1 MKLSD
6 CCSVNGLPQMFGGG
20 TARREARQ
28 YRENGLSRRIGVL
41 VDQLPTNGIEGAGVL
56 DIGGGVGGAHL
67 ELLRRGA
74 AAAVLVEVAPAYENG
89 ARDLASELGH
99 VDAVEYRLGD
109 FVALSDGIDPSDIVV
124 LDRVVCCYPDMPAL
138 VEGSAARARRF
149 YLLVAPRENWLWQI
163 FKQMFRVGMWLMRR
177 EFRFFLH
184 SLSEIDRR
192 LEGAGFQKMFE
203 TESRLWRSTLFARE

>member
-1 MKLSD
+1 
-6 CCSVNGLPQMFGGG
+6 
-20 TARREARQ
+20 
-28 YRENGLSRRIGVL
+28 
-41 VDQLPTNGIEGAGVL
+41 
-56 DIGGGVGGAHL
+56 
-67 ELLRRGA
+67 
-74 AAAVLVEVAPAYENG
+74 
-89 ARDLASELGH
+89 
-99 VDAVEYRLGD
+99 VEYRLGD

>member
-1 MKLSD
+1 M
-6 CCSVNGLPQMFGGG
+6 
-20 TARREARQ
+20 
-28 YRENGLSRRIGVL
+28 
-41 VDQLPTNGIEGAGVL
+41 
-56 DIGGGVGGAHL
+56 
-67 ELLRRGA
+67 RRGA
-74 AAAVLVEVAPAYENG
+74 AAAVLVEVAPAYETA
-89 ARDLASELGH
+89 ARDLASQLGH

-109 FVALSDGIDPSDIVV
+109 FVALSDGIDPGDIVV

-138 VEGSAARARRF
+138 VEASAARARRF

-163 FKQMFRVGMWLMRR
+163 FKQMFRVGMWLKRR

-192 LEGAGFQKMFE
+192 LEGAGFQKTFE